1 MAGSSVAK
9 VRIILEQ
16 PKNFL
21 RNIKYFEDTEGLS
34 RCVLV
39 WGLPIGGCLFPD
51 ALLQLQ
57 NTTHALVNA
66 LLCDFTGFY
75 SLDYRVESL
84 REHLRT
90 EHDVDTG
97 LDATHGSLAV
107 GVLLGDG
114 SHSVMMR
121 F

>member
-1 MAGSSVAK
+1 M
-9 VRIILEQ
+9 
-16 PKNFL
+16 
-21 RNIKYFEDTEGLS
+21 LS
-34 RCVLV
+34 
-39 WGLPIGGCLFPD
+39 GGCLFPD

-90 EHDVDTG
+90 EQAVSRLHPDFFV
-97 LDATHGSLAV
+97 ATRL
-107 GVLLGDG
+107 
-114 SHSVMMR
+114 
-121 F
+121 